1 MKANGSGL
9 LEVMCT
15 AVEIKEKMK
24 ALYAEA
30 TEKCSDPVGME
41 TFQMLRDMEQ
51 EDLER
56 LRAIYAD
63 LAKGAADIDSCRFYD
78 FEPFSRSKIIKKIR
92 QEREGISKAC
102 LDDVAAIE
110 SGMELE
116 NKGIEFFLDKLKEA
130 SGPIE
135 REFLNHMIAEERS
148 HYILLADLRFYY
160 IDTEHWFM
168 EKAKTG
174 LDGA

>member
-1 MKANGSGL
+1 MKAKGSGL
-9 LEVMCT
+9 LELMCT

-24 ALYAEA
+24 SFYADA
-30 TEKCSDPVGME
+30 AGKCGDRVGTE
-41 TFQMLRDMEQ
+41 TFEMLRDMEQ
-51 EDLER
+51 KHLDR
-56 LRAIYAD
+56 LSATYAD
-63 LAKGAADIDSCRFYD
+63 LAKDPGGLDACRFYD
-78 FEPFSRSKIIKKIR
+78 FEAPGSSEIMHKLKQK
-92 QEREGISKAC
+92 REKISKAC

-116 NKGIEFFLDKLKEA
+116 NRGTEFFLARLKEA
-130 SGPIE
+130 AEPIE

-160 IDTEHWFM
+160 IDTGHWFM